1 MDRPIPAHRLT
12 NSLVV
17 RSWRHNRVHTG
28 ADHWRC
34 YVTTDATPPST
45 LRSGRVPSAQV
56 VIGGVYAL
64 CVLVPLASLT
74 LVVALDLDPEG
85 PDTARR
91 EIIDIGLVGTTALM
105 IGVLPGL
112 YLARSDSA
120 SRIGAIV
127 YGALSLLTIVFF
139 WSGAPGILGAVATW
153 LGGLTRGRTSLHGAP
168 GLFAIIGL
176 CIAILNCTVSVA
188 WFVVGAFVGR

>member
-1 MDRPIPAHRLT
+1 MAAYP
-12 NSLVV
+12 
-17 RSWRHNRVHTG
+17 VHTG
-28 ADHWRC
+28 AGHWRC

-45 LRSGRVPSAQV
+45 LRSGRVPSARV

-64 CVLVPLASLT
+64 CVLVPLAYLT

-85 PDTARR
+85 PNTARQ

-127 YGALSLLTIVFF
+127 YGVLSLLTIVFF

-153 LGGLTRGRTSLHGAP
+153 LGGLTRGRTSLQGAP
-168 GLFAIIGL
+168 RVFAIIGL

-188 WFVVGAFVGR
+188 WFVLGAFIGR